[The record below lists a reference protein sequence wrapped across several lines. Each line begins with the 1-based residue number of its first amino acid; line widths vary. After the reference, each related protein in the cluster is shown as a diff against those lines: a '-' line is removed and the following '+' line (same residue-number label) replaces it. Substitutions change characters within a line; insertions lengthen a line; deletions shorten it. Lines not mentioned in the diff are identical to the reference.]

1 MSDRFYIVNQH
12 IGWLRQYI
20 TGMSPEN
27 WRDMQA
33 LAERQLEQL
42 SDEID
47 KTDAALKTAERKQG
61 E

>member
-20 TGMSPEN
+20 TGMSPDN
-27 WRDMQA
+27 WRDMQVR
-33 LAERQLEQL
+33 AERQLEQL
-42 SDEID
+42 SDEIN
-47 KTDAALKTAERKQG
+47 KTDAALKTAHGKQ